1 MDDHILILNRLNE
14 IEEIMSN
21 VYYKGEPLN
30 YSNGYVDGKSINYSP
45 KFNKDDAL
53 RLAKEA
59 SVKKRDEAWGI
70 FQKEWKRSG

>member
-30 YSNGYVDGKSINYSP
+30 YSNG
-45 KFNKDDAL
+45 FNKNDAL

>member
-1 MDDHILILNRLNE
+1 MDDDDYILILNRLNE

-21 VYYKGEPLN
+21 VY
-30 YSNGYVDGKSINYSP
+30 VDGKSINYSP
-45 KFNKDDAL
+45 KFNKNDAL